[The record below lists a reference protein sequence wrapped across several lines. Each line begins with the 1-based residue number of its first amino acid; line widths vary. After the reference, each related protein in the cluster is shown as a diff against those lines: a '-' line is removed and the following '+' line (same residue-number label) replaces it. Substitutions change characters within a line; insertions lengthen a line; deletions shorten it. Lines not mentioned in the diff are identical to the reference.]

1 GSLAPPEDEEWR
13 MVSNQLHKARL
24 ATGLVALAVA
34 LCACS
39 SQRAMEQS
47 DAEAPQA
54 MPAAEPATAGV
65 EQDIAEDMTATEAA
79 IAGEG
84 RAEAVPPPPPESDLI
99 KPGAP
104 RTYTVKRGDTL
115 WDIASMFLRDP
126 WLWPE
131 VWYVNPQVENPHLI
145 YPGDVLALAYGAGGT
160 PQIRLQSGGPARL
173 NPRLRSSPLDGA
185 IPSIP
190 YSAISAFLSRPTVL
204 TEEQIRNAPH

>member
-1 GSLAPPEDEEWR
+1 MLGNTLAAQAEETSPAPAPQLAP
-13 MVSNQLHKARL
+13 
-24 ATGLVALAVA
+24 
-34 LCACS
+34 
-39 SQRAMEQS
+39 
-47 DAEAPQA
+47 DAPK
-54 MPAAEPATAGV
+54 
-65 EQDIAEDMTATEAA
+65 
-79 IAGEG
+79 
-84 RAEAVPPPPPESDLI
+84 S
-99 KPGAP
+99 
-104 RTYTVKRGDTL
+104 YTVRRGDTL

-204 TEEQIRNAPH
+204 TEEQIRNAPHVLALRDGRLAAGAGNEVYVRNLQA